1 MTPCIPMS
9 DEGKCATACHP
20 TELRELADASDREGE
35 KGKSEK
41 QQIQRAYLPTSTWK
55 RDKQDRRK
63 ARSSG
68 KWFPKPWIFCEVLD
82 KSVIDYTGIFISL
95 ITSQNNQSKF
105 ISNTSKIRQK
115 PAGHSGMLMGEK
127 LWRADLSKRQI
138 LTQECLP
145 ALSWQRNGNAVLLF
159 TEGQS
164 KAYPLSRTQKRAYP
178 EIKW

>member
-1 MTPCIPMS
+1 MS

-41 QQIQRAYLPTSTWK
+41 QQIQRAYLPTALEKEISRIEGRQEAVASDSLNPESFVK
-55 RDKQDRRK
+55 
-63 ARSSG
+63 
-68 KWFPKPWIFCEVLD
+68 VLD

-105 ISNTSKIRQK
+105 ISNTPKIRQK

-127 LWRADLSKRQI
+127 L
-138 LTQECLP
+138 
-145 ALSWQRNGNAVLLF
+145 
-159 TEGQS
+159 
-164 KAYPLSRTQKRAYP
+164 
-178 EIKW
+178 